1 MQRLPPSPSSDHDQQ
16 RGTENDTR
24 AAPPTSPSPITSQP
38 SALRIRKEKRF
49 QVSRA
54 CARCKRLQK
63 GCSQSRPCQRCLAV
77 GLGDYC
83 NDQSS
88 SLSPSTASIADDG
101 GRSGRSH
108 SAEIP
113 PAFGRRTDLLM
124 DQLMPHCLLRFLS
137 RMQPTVPVLTA
148 DYIDKLQKTASQP
161 AETVPS
167 VEAYGM
173 LHAVCGMVLLQV
185 DRNGALPFELPD
197 EVTTTMHGS
206 ELFREA
212 LRAYHHVSR
221 AQATPTLERVL
232 LTFFIYAC
240 HSAMSHHSRAFTF
253 LREATTAYL
262 LLSSSSSNN
271 HNTNSGGSDRGVSP
285 MYKTASAGVQD
296 RLFWLLLI
304 SERSHAI
311 RYRRPITLYITP
323 SSPRLQNQQRQLQ
336 QLAAPGRTSIEPFDR
351 LTGFWSLAALF
362 APFNTTFVG
371 LLLDEEGRTSEQ
383 QPASTQSA
391 TALLLSSIDRQLSK
405 AVPDDVEDLEET
417 QKSNLVV
424 TQLWLRIIVWQLRL
438 RLGLLTNLTVDD
450 DQIKMDEK
458 QDTKLKNQNEHRDL
472 QQQRQDEEARPT
484 PWYPSTTTYRYPLD
498 AVRQARPTLDE
509 LATDALAVHGVGMT
523 EKLYDIACS
532 MVDVLALPLVGGDSG
547 DSLHVYEEDL
557 RFVWGL
563 VSDLP
568 GGAEVYDGLLRTHLE
583 TALPHFRVQE

>member
-16 RGTENDTR
+16 RGTDHDTR
-24 AAPPTSPSPITSQP
+24 AAPPSSVSPITPQP

-63 GCSQSRPCQRCLAV
+63 GCSQSKPCQRCLAI
-77 GLGDYC
+77 GLGEQC
-83 NDQSS
+83 TDQPTTSASS
-88 SLSPSTASIADDG
+88 SPSRTSFADNA
-101 GRSGRSH
+101 GRSGRNH

-113 PAFGRRTDLLM
+113 PAFGRRGDLLM

-148 DYIDKLQKTASQP
+148 DYVDKLQSSASQP

-173 LHAVCGMVLLQV
+173 LHAVCAMVLLQV
-185 DRNGALPFELPD
+185 DRNGHLPFELPD
-197 EVTTTMHGS
+197 EATSAMHGS

-212 LRAYHHVSR
+212 LRAHHHVSR

-232 LTFFIYAC
+232 LIFFIYAC

-262 LLSSSSSNN
+262 LLSNSSNSSNN
-271 HNTNSGGSDRGVSP
+271 NNHNNNSCGPDRSVSP
-285 MYKTASAGVQD
+285 VYKTASVGVQD

-323 SSPRLQNQQRQLQ
+323 TSPRLQGHQRRQVQQVT
-336 QLAAPGRTSIEPFDR
+336 APGRVAIEPFDT
-351 LTGFWSLAALF
+351 LAGFWSLAALF
-362 APFNTTFVG
+362 APLNTTFVA
-371 LLLDEEGRTSEQ
+371 LLLDEEGPNNEQQ
-383 QPASTQSA
+383 QPASTESPA
-391 TALLLSSIDRQLSK
+391 GLLLTSIDRQLSA
-405 AVPDDVEDLEET
+405 AVPDDVEELEET

-424 TQLWLRIIVWQLRL
+424 TQLWLRIIVWHLRL
-438 RLGLLTNLTVDD
+438 RLGLLTNDAARNRH
-450 DQIKMDEK
+450 DE
-458 QDTKLKNQNEHRDL
+458 T
-472 QQQRQDEEARPT
+472 DEGNGHEPDARPSIRQ
-484 PWYPSTTTYRYPLD
+484 PCPTTYRYPLD

-523 EKLYDIACS
+523 EKLYDVACS
-532 MVDVLALPLVGGDSG
+532 MVDVLALPLVGGDG
-547 DSLHVYEEDL
+547 ESLHVYEEDL

-583 TALPHFRVQE
+583 TALPHFAV

>member
-16 RGTENDTR
+16 RGTDNDTR
-24 AAPPTSPSPITSQP
+24 AAPPSSSLSPVTPQP

-77 GLGDYC
+77 GLGEYC
-83 NDQSS
+83 SDQSTT
-88 SLSPSTASIADDG
+88 SPSAASVADNG
-101 GRSGRSH
+101 GRPARNH

-113 PAFGRRTDLLM
+113 PAFGRRADLLM
-124 DQLMPHCLLRFLS
+124 DKLMPHCLLRFLS

-148 DYIDKLQKTASQP
+148 DYVDKLQSSAAQP
-161 AETVPS
+161 AETAPS
-167 VEAYGM
+167 VEAYGI
-173 LHAVCGMVLLQV
+173 LHAVCAMVLLQV

-197 EVTTTMHGS
+197 ELTSTMHGS
-206 ELFREA
+206 ELFRES
-212 LRAYHHVSR
+212 LRAHHHVSR

-240 HSAMSHHSRAFTF
+240 HSAMSHHSRAFMF

-262 LLSSSSSNN
+262 LLSSGNSNN
-271 HNTNSGGSDRGVSP
+271 GGGSGRCVSP
-285 MYKTASAGVQD
+285 VYKTASVGVQD

-323 SSPRLQNQQRQLQ
+323 SSPRLQSQQRQLQ
-336 QLAAPGRTSIEPFDR
+336 QPDAQGRTAVEPFDA
-351 LTGFWSLAALF
+351 LAGFWSLAALF
-362 APFNTTFVG
+362 APLNTTFVG
-371 LLLDEEGRTSEQ
+371 LLLDEEGRSSEQ
-383 QPASTQSA
+383 QPAPTESA
-391 TALLLSSIDRQLSK
+391 AALLLSSIDEKLGA
-405 AVPDDVEDLEET
+405 AVPDDVEELEET

-438 RLGLLTNLTVDD
+438 RLGLLTNLAVDD
-450 DQIKMDEK
+450 GNIKMDEDHDEK
-458 QDTKLKNQNEHRDL
+458 PDNNHNEHRAP
-472 QQQRQDEEARPT
+472 QQGRDDDADVAL
-484 PWYPSTTTYRYPLD
+484 WHPSTTTYRYPLD

-532 MVDVLALPLVGGDSG
+532 MVDVLALPLVGGGGGG
-547 DSLHVYEEDL
+547 DGLFVYEEDL

-583 TALPHFRVQE
+583 TALPHFQV

>member
-16 RGTENDTR
+16 RGTDNDTR
-24 AAPPTSPSPITSQP
+24 AAPPSSSLSPITPQP

-83 NDQSS
+83 SDQSS
-88 SLSPSTASIADDG
+88 VSPSAASVADNG
-101 GRSGRSH
+101 GRSARNH

-124 DQLMPHCLLRFLS
+124 DKLMPHCLLRFLS

-148 DYIDKLQKTASQP
+148 DYVDKLQNSASQA

-173 LHAVCGMVLLQV
+173 LHAVCAMVLLQV

-197 EVTTTMHGS
+197 EVTSTMHGS

-221 AQATPTLERVL
+221 AQPTPSLERVL

-262 LLSSSSSNN
+262 LLSSSSNN
-271 HNTNSGGSDRGVSP
+271 DNGGGSDRCVSP
-285 MYKTASAGVQD
+285 VYKTASVGVQD

-336 QLAAPGRTSIEPFDR
+336 QPTASGRAAIEPFDT
-351 LTGFWSLAALF
+351 LAGFWSLAALF
-362 APFNTTFVG
+362 APLNTTFIG
-371 LLLDEEGRTSEQ
+371 LLLDEEGQSSEQ
-383 QPASTQSA
+383 QPAATESA
-391 TALLLSSIDRQLSK
+391 AVLLLSSIDEKLNA
-405 AVPDDVEDLEET
+405 AVPHDVEELEET

-450 DQIKMDEK
+450 SHV
-458 QDTKLKNQNEHRDL
+458 KNDKGDGDKPDVHDEHRAL
-472 QQQRQDEEARPT
+472 RQGLNNDALPAPRH
-484 PWYPSTTTYRYPLD
+484 PSTTTYRYPLD

-532 MVDVLALPLVGGDSG
+532 MVDVLALPLIGGGDG
-547 DSLHVYEEDL
+547 GGEGLHVYEEDL

-583 TALPHFRVQE
+583 TALPHFQV